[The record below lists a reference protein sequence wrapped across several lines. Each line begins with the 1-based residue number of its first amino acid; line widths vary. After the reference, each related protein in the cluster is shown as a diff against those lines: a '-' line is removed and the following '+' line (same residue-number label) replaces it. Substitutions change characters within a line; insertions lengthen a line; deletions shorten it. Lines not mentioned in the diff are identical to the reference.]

1 MVDKSKQGQGT
12 EKRAHAT
19 HRGYLLGMMLTL
31 AAAVLWGG
39 TYAVI
44 KIELLYYSAYEISMF
59 RAVFASVALLAYLG
73 LSRKRLWFIPHDTK
87 ILALL
92 ICASFLGAT
101 GFWTLLNLGV
111 LFVDPDTA
119 SFLVAL
125 YPLIAILFASA
136 FLKERMTPAKVGG
149 VMLGVVG
156 TFVIVTF
163 GQGAKIAGANPTLG
177 EIFSALAAFS
187 WAGYMILAKVL
198 MGRKDKK
205 TGVVLEAEYVTFTTF
220 LIAVIPT
227 LIITAATSPLSDLLK
242 TATTGLELILYL
254 GVFASA
260 IAFVIFN
267 VGMRLIGVSRAA
279 VNQLLFPGVAVL
291 TSYFLL
297 GEVVNLEEVVGI
309 ALIIVGILI
318 AQLFSRG

>member
-1 MVDKSKQGQGT
+1 MVEESKQGQGN
-12 EKRAHAT
+12 EKRVNTT
-19 HRGYLLGMMLTL
+19 HRRYLLGMILTL
-31 AAAVLWGG
+31 GAAALWGS

-44 KIELLYYSAYEISMF
+44 KIDLLYYGAYEISMF
-59 RAVFASVALLAYLG
+59 RAVFASIALLAYFL
-73 LSRKRLWFIPHDTK
+73 LSSKRLWFIPRDTK
-87 ILALL
+87 ILVLL

-111 LFVDPDTA
+111 LFVNPDTA

-136 FLKERMTPAKVGG
+136 FMKERMTSAKAGG
-149 VMLGVVG
+149 VMLGVIG

-163 GQGAKIAGANPTLG
+163 GQGAKLAGANPTLG
-177 EIFSALAAFS
+177 EIFSVLAAFS

-198 MGRKDKK
+198 MGSRDKK
-205 TGVVLEAEYVTFTTF
+205 TGVVLDAEYVTFTTF

-227 LIITAATSPLSDLLK
+227 LIITSATSPLPDLLK
-242 TATTGLELILYL
+242 TATTGLVLILYL

-267 VGMRLIGVSRAA
+267 IGMRLIGVSRAA

-291 TSYFLL
+291 TSYVLL
-297 GEVVNLEEVVGI
+297 GEIVNLEEVAGI
-309 ALIIVGILI
+309 ALIIVGILV
-318 AQLFSRG
+318 AQLFSKG